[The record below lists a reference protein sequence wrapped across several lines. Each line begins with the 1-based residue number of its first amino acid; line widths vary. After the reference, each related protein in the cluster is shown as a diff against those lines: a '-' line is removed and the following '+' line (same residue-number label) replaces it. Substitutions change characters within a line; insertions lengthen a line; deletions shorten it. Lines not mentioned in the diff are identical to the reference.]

1 MQAMFLIDGGA
12 MSAVQC
18 TAKRVLVT
26 GGAVRIGQAIVRVF
40 AAAGY
45 RVVIH
50 YRQSESAALALHAEL
65 GGDAAGHTVVQADL
79 LDQSQV
85 DGLLP
90 AVTGAGG
97 PIDVLVNSAAVYSRR
112 PLSETD
118 AQRLADAYAV
128 NFIAP
133 FLLMRSFATVCRKGA
148 IINLLD
154 QRVAQADFRAGAYGL
169 AKKSLRDAT
178 EAAALEWAPRIRVN
192 GVAPGLVAP
201 PPGVPPEKM
210 SPLLAR
216 VPTQRAVTM
225 EEVARAC
232 LFLAQMEAITGQT
245 LYLDG
250 GLHLLGPN
258 AAGEK

>member
-1 MQAMFLIDGGA
+1 
-12 MSAVQC
+12 MSHLDQRLEN
-18 TAKRVLVT
+18 KRVFIT
-26 GGAVRIGQAIVRVF
+26 GASGGLGEQVAYQAARRGAIVIVAARREDRLTEVRERCMKLSGRDAF
-40 AAAGY
+40 AYGLD
-45 RVVIH
+45 V
-50 YRQSESAALALHAEL
+50 
-65 GGDAAGHTVVQADL
+65 GDRM
-79 LDQSQV
+79 QV
-85 DGLLP
+85 SKVLNRIIGE
-90 AVTGAGG
+90 AGG
-97 PIDVLVNSAAVYSRR
+97 KIDVLVNSAAVYSRR

-201 PPGVPPEKM
+201 PPGVPWEKM

-232 LFLAQMEAITGQT
+232 LFLAQMNAITGQT